1 MAHALWHIEP
11 SFYKDYWKKKLM
23 GGAEAVQEGLMN
35 PMFDRLAGTAPGIPA
50 RPWFGGETSGGRPAQ
65 VQTPTQRP
73 SLSDIDAVWEGLRN
87 MTPASLGLTMP
98 PSAPVTGPPPT
109 PSAMHPANLS
119 PREQAIAAQVRA
131 SSMANGRS
139 TGMNLATPPAD
150 PAFVRMMQGQPN
162 PFEPS
167 GPLTSVLKGRP
178 TSDRILSGSP
188 KGTAPASSTA
198 GGYLSRER
206 HPRVAYSGPSA
217 MGPGGLP
224 PSVRETGAHT
234 QLSPPTREKATP
246 GLGRPPRPVGPFK
259 EQIKEASKPEAT
271 APVTEQDKLRRMLK
285 MMFLSDLIRGT
296 DAPNPDYYSA
306 VSVGPASRAFAPL
319 PSMFRGR

>member
-1 MAHALWHIEP
+1 MAHALWHIDP
-11 SFYKDYWKKKLM
+11 SYIGDYWKKKLM
-23 GGAEAVQEGLMN
+23 GGALAAQEGFVD
-35 PMFDRLAGTAPGIPA
+35 PMLDRIVGTAPGIPV
-50 RPWFGGETSGGRPAQ
+50 RPFFGGESGVPPAQ
-65 VQTPTQRP
+65 PTRP
-73 SLSDIDAVWEGLRN
+73 STPIGPRSVADIVRN
-87 MTPASLGLTMP
+87 FETPASIGFTMP
-98 PSAPVTGPPPT
+98 PSTPVTGPPPT
-109 PSAMHPANLS
+109 PSAMRPANLS

-150 PAFVRMMQGQPN
+150 PAFVRMMQRGRQL
-162 PFEPS
+162 EPGGVNTS
-167 GPLTSVLKGRP
+167 RTSVPLRAV
-178 TSDRILSGSP
+178 SP
-188 KGTAPASSTA
+188 AASTARGYLPIDTLPRVKHSAPA
-198 GGYLSRER
+198 
-206 HPRVAYSGPSA
+206 A

-246 GLGRPPRPVGPFK
+246 GLGRPPRPVGPLK

-271 APVTEQDKLRRMLK
+271 APVTEQEKLRRMLK
-285 MMFLSDLIRGT
+285 MMFLSDLVRGT
-296 DAPNPDYYSA
+296 EAPSPDYYSA

>member
-1 MAHALWHIEP
+1 MAHALWHIDP
-11 SFYKDYWKKKLM
+11 SYIGDYWKKKLM
-23 GGAEAVQEGLMN
+23 GGALAAQEGFVD
-35 PMFDRLAGTAPGIPA
+35 PMLDRIVGTAPGIPV
-50 RPWFGGETSGGRPAQ
+50 RPFFGGESGVPPAQ
-65 VQTPTQRP
+65 PTRP
-73 SLSDIDAVWEGLRN
+73 STPIGPRSVADIVRN
-87 MTPASLGLTMP
+87 FETPASIGFTMP
-98 PSAPVTGPPPT
+98 PSTPVTGPPPT
-109 PSAMHPANLS
+109 PSAMRPANLS

-131 SSMANGRS
+131 SGMADGRS

-178 TSDRILSGSP
+178 ASDRILSGSP
-188 KGTAPASSTA
+188 EGTAPASSTA
-198 GGYLSRER
+198 RGYLPLET
-206 HPRVAYSGPSA
+206 HPRVAYSGPAA

-224 PSVRETGAHT
+224 PSVRETGAHA
-234 QLSPPTREKATP
+234 QLRPPTKGKATP

-271 APVTEQDKLRRMLK
+271 APVTEQEKLRRMLK
-285 MMFLSDLIRGT
+285 MMFLSDLVRGT
-296 DAPNPDYYSA
+296 EAPSPDYYSA

>member
-150 PAFVRMMQGQPN
+150 PAFVRMMREPPN
-162 PFEPS
+162 PYEPS
-167 GPLTSVLKGRP
+167 GPLTSVPIRA
-178 TSDRILSGSP
+178 
-188 KGTAPASSTA
+188 TAPAASTMR
-198 GGYLSRER
+198 GYLPIETL
-206 HPRVAYSGPSA
+206 PRVAYSGPSA

-224 PSVRETGAHT
+224 ADVRETGAHT